1 MRKKLFVLQTAGS
14 AATLAVAYLVLQV
27 PDSTA
32 GYLLLSLALMYA
44 TLFLLSFTLAAVG
57 GTLAESDRPPGLSA
71 KQAGAG
77 DRQECLSYAAGW
89 SDLLRHGWRGW
100 GRAAAVLL
108 AAAGVLYC
116 FHRLQVLRLPV
127 WVVVLLLA
135 LLVIPAAV
143 RGASPPFSRIALRLL
158 CAALAVLLA
167 FGAWKLLNTPV
178 ELSRPWLELAY
189 LGLRVV
195 ASFLLANLACA
206 LALAAGAI
214 GFAKSAS

>member
-14 AATLAVAYLVLQV
+14 AAALAVAYLVLQV

-57 GTLAESDRPPGLSA
+57 GTLVG
-71 KQAGAG
+71 QAFLPATQQ
-77 DRQECLSYAAGW
+77 DEIGW
-89 SDLLRHGWRGW
+89 SNLLRHGWRGW

-135 LLVIPAAV
+135 LLVVPAAV

-167 FGAWKLLNTPV
+167 FGAWKILSTPV

-189 LGLRVV
+189 LGLRVT

-206 LALAAGAI
+206 LALASGAI
-214 GFAKSAS
+214 GFAKSTS

>member
-14 AATLAVAYLVLQV
+14 TATLAVAYLVLQV

-57 GTLAESDRPPGLSA
+57 GVLAADSPAP
-71 KQAGAG
+71 AG
-77 DRQECLSYAAGW
+77 AGW
-89 SDLLRHGWRGW
+89 SDLLRYGWRGW

-108 AAAGVLYC
+108 AASGVLYS

-158 CAALAVLLA
+158 CAVLAVLLA
-167 FGAWKLLNTPV
+167 FGAWKILSTPV

-214 GFAKSAS
+214 GFANGKK

>member
-14 AATLAVAYLVLQV
+14 AAALAVAYLVLRV

-57 GTLAESDRPPGLSA
+57 GTLVG
-71 KQAGAG
+71 QAFLPATQQ
-77 DRQECLSYAAGW
+77 DEIGW

-158 CAALAVLLA
+158 CAAVAVLLA
-167 FGAWKLLNTPV
+167 FGAWKILTTPA

-214 GFAKSAS
+214 GFAKSTS